1 MSRAR
6 RKHSLVFRAK
16 VALEAMRGKSRWPP
30 GSRSTPTKFKLGR
43 RPWPMERPPF
53 FDHGIGTKPNSWRIA
68 ETVGYKQRGRAIL
81 QIRMRGINPRNQT
94 DHHRHLFVHGRIFPF
109 VPPGP
114 LRFASLLV

>member
-43 RPWPMERPPF
+43 RPWPMERPPSSTTALVLNRTR
-53 FDHGIGTKPNSWRIA
+53 GELRRLW
-68 ETVGYKQRGRAIL
+68 ETSNEDG
-81 QIRMRGINPRNQT
+81 P
-94 DHHRHLFVHGRIFPF
+94 FPDTNE
-109 VPPGP
+109 
-114 LRFASLLV
+114 RY